1 MVKPDETDPI
11 THGCSHQGQT
21 VDRQS
26 RAVVSGAHRFR
37 MRRPRGRPREL
48 YDYSRRTRKFSIDPT
63 NLFGV
68 VDFHLGPDFWASS
81 SELFESSV
89 EKRFRVAEYTQL
101 SPTESG

>member
-48 YDYSRRTRKFSIDPT
+48 YDYSRRTRKFSIDPR

-68 VDFHLGPDFWASS
+68 VDFLVIKFLVQPSINHMTRLG
-81 SELFESSV
+81 
-89 EKRFRVAEYTQL
+89 
-101 SPTESG
+101 SGPATHPLAC